1 MKSKW
6 ITHKGRRIFYCDFS
20 GFGRDTAALETEI
33 EAVDGDILR
42 EPKGSVLALADLR
55 GTVTGSDVVDVFKKS
70 AKRTN
75 GYVRKQAVV
84 GVTGV
89 QRILA
94 SAVARF
100 SGQSLHLFDTIEE
113 ANDWLASDQGKGV
126 EIEAR

>member
-6 ITHKGRRIFYCDFS
+6 TNHNGRRIFYTDFS
-20 GFGRDTAALETEI
+20 GFGRDTAALRTE
-33 EAVDGDILR
+33 VDDVDAEILR
-42 EPKGSVLALADLR
+42 QPKDSVLALADLR
-55 GTVTGSDVVDVFKKS
+55 GTVTGTEVVDLFKKS

-84 GVTGV
+84 GITGV

-113 ANDWLASDQGKGV
+113 ANEWLAADKSPGV
-126 EIEAR
+126 EIEAQ

>member
-6 ITHKGRRIFYCDFS
+6 ITHNGRRILYSDFS
-20 GFGRDTAALETEI
+20 GFGRNTTALQAEVD
-33 EAVDGDILR
+33 AVDGEILR

-55 GTVTGSDVVDVFKKS
+55 GTVTGTEVVDLFKKS

-84 GVTGV
+84 GITGV

-100 SGQSLHLFDTIEE
+100 SGQSLHLFDTVEE
-113 ANDWLASDQGKGV
+113 ANEWLASDKGRGV
-126 EIEAR
+126 EIEVQ

>member
-6 ITHKGRRIFYCDFS
+6 TTYNGRRIFYCDFS
-20 GFGRDTAALETEI
+20 GFGRDVAGLQQEVD
-33 EAVDGDILR
+33 AVDVEILR

-55 GTVTGSDVVDVFKKS
+55 GTVTGTDVVDVFKKS

-75 GYVRKQAVV
+75 GFVKKQAVI

-100 SGQSLHLFDTIEE
+100 SGQSLHLFDTADE
-113 ANDWLASDQGKGV
+113 ANAWLAENKGRGL
-126 EIEAR
+126 EIDAT

>member
-6 ITHKGRRIFYCDFS
+6 THHKGRRILYSDFTN
-20 GFGRDTAALETEI
+20 FGRDTEALRVEVD
-33 EAVDGDILR
+33 AVDAEILR
-42 EPKGSVLALADLR
+42 EPKNSVLALADLR
-55 GTVTGSDVVDVFKKS
+55 GTVTGTDVVDLFKKS

-75 GYVRKQAVV
+75 GFVRKQAVV
-84 GVTGV
+84 GITGV

-113 ANDWLASDQGKGV
+113 ANEWLAADKGRGV
-126 EIEAR
+126 EIEAQ